1 MVNLVY
7 NQLHENILERQK
19 VDKPIINWFLLTFV
33 LSWLT
38 LGIALVYVFIKRILR
53 VDKYIRRK
61 YEFFDIVIHFIE
73 IEANERGFD
82 NYEIYTKE
90 LKGRLARFQREVHPL
105 MPFVIKA
112 FIPVII
118 FTLFVAF
125 FIFFN
130 GLSNISSV
138 TLTAVFVIWV
148 IDTAVVV
155 LIYIYRMNKIWDDVQ
170 QFESEMYDTISQV
183 FILLKLLDYPIIY
196 CTDPRIKKD
205 FTIYTIL
212 GFVTGGIWFL
222 VWDYYVHTAPD
233 DMYQTFH
240 KAEDIMVEV
249 VKSCCKRD

>member
-1 MVNLVY
+1 MVNLIY
-7 NQLHENILERQK
+7 NQLQENILERQK
-19 VDKPIINWFLLTFV
+19 VDKPLINWFLLTFV

-38 LGIALVYVFIKRILR
+38 LGTALVYVFIKRILR

-61 YEFFDIVIHFIE
+61 YEFFDMVIHFIE
-73 IEANERGFD
+73 LESNERGLY
-82 NYEIYTKE
+82 NYEKYMTD
-90 LKGRLARFQREVHPL
+90 LKSRLAGFQMEVRPL

-118 FTLFVAF
+118 FTLFVAL
-125 FIFFN
+125 FIVFTD
-130 GLSNISSV
+130 LSSISTA
-138 TLTAVFVIWV
+138 TLTAVLVIWG
-148 IDTAVVV
+148 IDTAVIV
-155 LIYIYRMNKIWDDVQ
+155 LIYIYRMNKIWDDIQ

-183 FILLKLLDYPIIY
+183 FISLKLLDHPVIY

-212 GFVTGGIWFL
+212 SFVTGGIWFL

-240 KAEDIMVEV
+240 NAEDIMVEI

>member
-7 NQLHENILERQK
+7 NQLQENILERQK
-19 VDKPIINWFLLTFV
+19 VDKPLINWFLLTFV

-38 LGIALVYVFIKRILR
+38 FGIALVYVFIKRILR

-61 YEFFDIVIHFIE
+61 YEFFDMVIHFIE
-73 IEANERGFD
+73 LESNERGLD
-82 NYEIYTKE
+82 NYERYMSE
-90 LKGRLARFQREVHPL
+90 LKGRLARFQREVRPL

-118 FTLFVAF
+118 FTLFVVLFIAF
-125 FIFFN
+125 T
-130 GLSNISSV
+130 GLSNISTV
-138 TLTAVFVIWV
+138 TLTAVLVIWG

-183 FILLKLLDYPIIY
+183 FMSLKLLDHPVIY

-205 FTIYTIL
+205 FIIYTIL